1 MTVTLIEMLQQ
12 GDILRLLG
20 MVVIFGLMVYLFS
33 KIGND
38 VVAVDNVSG
47 KNNQAALSQVQKT
60 GDSSEITAV
69 ISAAVNEYRKNK

>member
-1 MTVTLIEMLQQ
+1 MKA
-12 GDILRLLG
+12 LLKEAGERNAG